1 MRLRTFTAATMSE
14 AMALVR
20 ARLGPEAVIVSTE
33 EGDDGATRV
42 TAAVEQAE
50 RLAPGIEPDVIDV
63 LNEALSGHGLSPLII
78 EKILCAALPFE
89 TDEPLLAL
97 ASAFT
102 TFFSF
107 APLDGE
113 RREGAARRPLLLVG
127 PPGAG
132 KTVSIAKL
140 ATRAVMA
147 GRPVR
152 LVTADTVRAG
162 GIEQLEAFARVL
174 RLQLHRAESAQ
185 RLAPLAAAGES
196 GELLLIDSPGINPY
210 SAGDRRELSQLISL
224 SGAEPVLVLPA
235 GGDAVDTVEMAR
247 IFRDLGASRMI
258 VTRLDMVQRLGS
270 VVACAAALRLGFAE
284 AGTSSNVAKGLTAFN
299 PVVLARLILPKP
311 TQESR
316 QVNAMRGSP

>member
-20 ARLGPEAVIVSTE
+20 ARLGPDAVIVSTE
-33 EGDDGATRV
+33 EGEDGAMRL
-42 TAAVEQAE
+42 TAAVDHPE
-50 RLAPGIEPDVIDV
+50 RLAPGIEPDVIDI
-63 LNEALSGHGLSPLII
+63 LNEALSAHGLAPLLI

-97 ASAFT
+97 ASAFA

-113 RREGAARRPLLLVG
+113 VRRPLLMAG

-147 GRPVR
+147 GKRVR

-174 RLQLHRAESAQ
+174 QLPLHRADSAQ
-185 RLAPLAAAGES
+185 RLAALGAAAEA
-196 GELLLIDSPGINPY
+196 GELLLIDAPGVNPY
-210 SAGDRRELSQLISL
+210 SAGDRRELSQLIAA

-235 GGDAVDTVEMAR
+235 GGDAVDTVELAR
-247 IFRDLGASRMI
+247 IFRDLGCSRMI

-270 VVACAAALRLGFAE
+270 VIACAETLRLGFAE
-284 AGTSSNVAKGLTAFN
+284 AGTSPEIAKGLTVFN

-311 TQESR
+311 VQQPR
-316 QVNAMRGSP
+316 QANAMRGSP

>member
-1 MRLRTFTAATMSE
+1 MRLRTFTAPTMSE

-20 ARLGPEAVIVSTE
+20 ARLGSDAVIVSTE
-33 EGDDGATRV
+33 EGEDGATRL
-42 TAAVEQAE
+42 TAAVEQPE

-63 LNEALSGHGLSPLII
+63 LNEALSGHGLAPLVV

-97 ASAFT
+97 ASAFA

-107 APLDGE
+107 KPLEGE
-113 RREGAARRPLLLVG
+113 ARRPLLLAG

-140 ATRAVMA
+140 ATRAVVA
-147 GRPVR
+147 GTPVR
-152 LVTADTVRAG
+152 IVTADTVRAG

-174 RLQLHRAESAQ
+174 QLPLHRAESAQ
-185 RLAPLAAAGES
+185 RLGALSAVEQP
-196 GELLLIDSPGINPY
+196 GELLLVDSPGINPY
-210 SAGDRRELSQLISL
+210 SAGDRRELSQLIAASR
-224 SGAEPVLVLPA
+224 AEPVLVLPA

-270 VVACAAALRLGFAE
+270 VIGCAETLRLGFAE
-284 AGTSSNVAKGLTAFN
+284 AGTSPDIAKGLTAFN
-299 PVVLARLILPKP
+299 PVVLARLVLPKP
-311 TQESR
+311 QQQPR
-316 QVNAMRGSP
+316 QAKAMRGSL

>member
-20 ARLGPEAVIVSTE
+20 ARLGAEAIIVATE

-42 TAAVEQAE
+42 TAAVDQPE
-50 RLAPGIEPDVIDV
+50 RLAPGIEPDVIDI
-63 LNEALSGHGLSPLII
+63 LNEALSAHGLSPLVV

-89 TDEPLLAL
+89 TDDPLLAL

-102 TFFSF
+102 TVFTF

-113 RREGAARRPLLLVG
+113 PRRPLLLAG

-132 KTVSIAKL
+132 KTVSVAKL

-162 GIEQLEAFARVL
+162 GIEQLEAFARA
-174 RLQLHRAESAQ
+174 LQLPLQRAESAQ
-185 RLAPLAAAGES
+185 RLAPLAAAAEP

-210 SAGDRRELSQLISL
+210 SAGDRRELSQLIAA

-235 GGDAVDTVEMAR
+235 GGDAVDTVELAR

-270 VVACAAALRLGFAE
+270 VIACADTLRLGYAE
-284 AGTSSNVAKGLTAFN
+284 AGTSSDIAKGLAAFN
-299 PVVLARLILPKP
+299 PVVLARLVLPKSP
-311 TQESR
+311 QPQR
-316 QVNAMRGSP
+316 QANAMRGIS

>member
-20 ARLGPEAVIVSTE
+20 ARLGPDAIIMATE
-33 EGDDGATRV
+33 EGEDGATRV
-42 TAAVEQAE
+42 TAAVEQPE

-63 LNEALSGHGLSPLII
+63 LNEALSAHGLAPLLV

-97 ASAFT
+97 SSAFA

-113 RREGAARRPLLLVG
+113 PRRPILLAG

-132 KTVSIAKL
+132 KTVSAAKL
-140 ATRAVMA
+140 ATRAVVA
-147 GRPVR
+147 GKPVR
-152 LVTADTVRAG
+152 LITADTVRAG
-162 GIEQLEAFARVL
+162 GIEQLEAFARLL
-174 RLQLHRAESAQ
+174 RLPLQRAESAQ
-185 RLAPLAAAGES
+185 RLAPIAAAAAP
-196 GELLLIDSPGINPY
+196 GELTLIDAPGINPY
-210 SAGDRRELSQLISL
+210 SAGDRRELTQLITA

-235 GGDAVDTVEMAR
+235 GGDAVDTLELAR
-247 IFRDLGASRMI
+247 IFRDLGAGRMI

-270 VVACAAALRLGFAE
+270 VIACADALRVGFAE
-284 AGTSSNVAKGLTAFN
+284 AGVSADIAQGLTAFN
-299 PVVLARLILPKP
+299 PVVLARLVLPKTP
-311 TQESR
+311 QPQR
-316 QVNAMRGSP
+316 QANAMRGSP

>member
-1 MRLRTFTAATMSE
+1 MRLRTFTAATMGD
-14 AMALVR
+14 AMSLVR
-20 ARLGPEAVIVSTE
+20 ARLGPDAVIVSTE
-33 EGDDGATRV
+33 EGEDGATRV
-42 TAAVEQAE
+42 TAAVEQIE
-50 RLAPGIEPDVIDV
+50 RLSPGIEPDVIDA
-63 LNEALSGHGLSPLII
+63 LNEALSGHGLAPLLI

-97 ASAFT
+97 ASAFA

-113 RREGAARRPLLLVG
+113 IRRPLLLAG

-132 KTVSIAKL
+132 KTVSLAKL
-140 ATRAVMA
+140 ATRALMA
-147 GRPVR
+147 GRAVR

-174 RLQLHRAESAQ
+174 RIQLHRAESAQ
-185 RLAPLAAAGES
+185 RLAPLAADTQP

-210 SAGDRRELSQLISL
+210 SAGDRRELSQLIAA

-247 IFRDLGASRMI
+247 IFRDLGASRMV
-258 VTRLDMVQRLGS
+258 VTRVDMVQRLGS
-270 VVACAAALRLGFAE
+270 IVACAEALRLGFAE
-284 AGTSSNVAKGLTAFN
+284 AGTSPDIAKGLSAFN
-299 PVVLARLILPKP
+299 PVVLARLILPKSLQQP
-311 TQESR
+311 R
-316 QVNAMRGSP
+316 QANAMRGSP

>member
-1 MRLRTFTAATMSE
+1 MRLRTFTAGTMSE

-20 ARLGPEAVIVSTE
+20 ARLGPDAVIVSTE

-42 TAAVEQAE
+42 TAAVEQIE
-50 RLAPGIEPDVIDV
+50 RLSPGIEPDVIDV
-63 LNEALSGHGLSPLII
+63 LNEALSGHGLAPLLI

-97 ASAFT
+97 ASAFA

-113 RREGAARRPLLLVG
+113 VRRPLLLAG

-132 KTVSIAKL
+132 KSVSLAKL

-147 GRPVR
+147 GHAVR

-174 RLQLHRAESAQ
+174 RTQLHRAESAQ
-185 RLAPLAAAGES
+185 RLASLAADTPPD
-196 GELLLIDSPGINPY
+196 ELLLIDTPGINPY
-210 SAGDRRELSQLISL
+210 SAGDRRELSQLIAA

-247 IFRDLGASRMI
+247 IFRDLGASRMV
-258 VTRLDMVQRLGS
+258 VTRVDMVQRLGS
-270 VVACAAALRLGFAE
+270 IVACAEALRLGFAE
-284 AGTSSNVAKGLTAFN
+284 AGTSPDIAKGLTAFN

-311 TQESR
+311 LQQPR
-316 QVNAMRGSP
+316 QANAMRGSP

>member
-1 MRLRTFTAATMSE
+1 MRLRTFTAATMGD
-14 AMALVR
+14 AMSLVR
-20 ARLGPEAVIVSTE
+20 ARLGPDAVIVSTE
-33 EGDDGATRV
+33 EGEDGATRV
-42 TAAVEQAE
+42 TAAVEQIE
-50 RLAPGIEPDVIDV
+50 RLSPGIEPDVIDA
-63 LNEALSGHGLSPLII
+63 LNEALSGHGLAPLLI

-97 ASAFT
+97 ASAFA

-113 RREGAARRPLLLVG
+113 IRRPLLLAG

-132 KTVSIAKL
+132 KTVSLAKL
-140 ATRAVMA
+140 ATRALMA
-147 GRPVR
+147 GRAVR

-174 RLQLHRAESAQ
+174 RIQVHRAESAQ
-185 RLAPLAAAGES
+185 RLAPLAADTQP

-210 SAGDRRELSQLISL
+210 SAGDRRELSQLIAA

-247 IFRDLGASRMI
+247 IFRDLGASRMV
-258 VTRLDMVQRLGS
+258 VTRVDMVQRLGS
-270 VVACAAALRLGFAE
+270 IVACAEALRLGFAE
-284 AGTSSNVAKGLTAFN
+284 AGTSPDIAKGLSAFN
-299 PVVLARLILPKP
+299 PVVLARLILPKSLQQP
-311 TQESR
+311 R
-316 QVNAMRGSP
+316 QANAMRGSP

>member
-1 MRLRTFTAATMSE
+1 MRLRTFTAASMSE

-20 ARLGPEAVIVSTE
+20 TRLGAEAIIVATE
-33 EGDDGATRV
+33 EGEDGATRV
-42 TAAVEQAE
+42 TAAVDQSEH
-50 RLAPGIEPDVIDV
+50 LAPGVEPDVIDV
-63 LNEALSGHGLSPLII
+63 LNEALSAHGLAPLVV

-89 TDEPLLAL
+89 TDDPLLAL

-102 TFFSF
+102 TVFTF

-113 RREGAARRPLLLVG
+113 PRRPLLLAG

-132 KTVSIAKL
+132 KTVSAAKL
-140 ATRAVMA
+140 AARAVMA

-174 RLQLHRAESAQ
+174 QLPLHRAESAP
-185 RLAPLAAAGES
+185 RLAPIAAEAKP

-210 SAGDRRELSQLISL
+210 SAGDRRELSQLIAAS
-224 SGAEPVLVLPA
+224 SAEPVLVLPA
-235 GGDAVDTVEMAR
+235 GGDGVDTVELAR
-247 IFRDLGASRMI
+247 IFRDLGVGRMI

-270 VVACAAALRLGFAE
+270 IIACADTLRLGFAE
-284 AGTSSNVAKGLTAFN
+284 AGTSPDIAKGLNAFN

-311 TQESR
+311 AQPQR
-316 QVNAMRGSP
+316 QANAMRGSP

>member
-20 ARLGPEAVIVSTE
+20 ARLGADAIIVSTE

-42 TAAVEQAE
+42 TAAVEHAE
-50 RLAPGIEPDVIDV
+50 RPSPVVEPDVIDV
-63 LNEALSGHGLSPLII
+63 LNEALSGHGLSPILV

-89 TDEPLLAL
+89 TDDPLLAL
-97 ASAFT
+97 SSAFA
-102 TFFSF
+102 TFFTF
-107 APLDGE
+107 APIE
-113 RREGAARRPLLLVG
+113 ARRPVLLVG

-147 GRPVR
+147 GQAVR

-162 GIEQLEAFARVL
+162 AIEQLEAFARVL
-174 RLQLHRAESAQ
+174 QLPLHRAESAQ
-185 RLAPLAAAGES
+185 RLAPIAAEAKPGEQ
-196 GELLLIDSPGINPY
+196 LLIDTPGINPY
-210 SAGDRRELSQLISL
+210 SAGDRRELAVLIAE

-235 GGDAVDTVEMAR
+235 GGDAHDTVEMAR
-247 IFRDLGASRMI
+247 IFRDLGATRLV

-270 VVACAAALRLGFAE
+270 VIAAADGLRLSFAE
-284 AGTSSNVAKGLTAFN
+284 AGISPDIAKGLAAFN
-299 PVVLARLILPKP
+299 PVVLARLLLPKP
-311 TQESR
+311 EQPQR
-316 QVNAMRGSP
+316 QANAKRGSS

>member
-20 ARLGPEAVIVSTE
+20 ARLGADAIIVSTE

-42 TAAVEQAE
+42 TAAVEHAE
-50 RLAPGIEPDVIDV
+50 RPSPAVEPDVIDV
-63 LNEALSGHGLSPLII
+63 LNEALSGHGLSPILV

-89 TDEPLLAL
+89 TDDPLLAL
-97 ASAFT
+97 SSAFA
-102 TFFSF
+102 TFFTF
-107 APLDGE
+107 APIE
-113 RREGAARRPLLLVG
+113 ACRPVLLVG

-147 GRPVR
+147 GQAVR

-162 GIEQLEAFARVL
+162 AIEQLEAFARVL
-174 RLQLHRAESAQ
+174 QLPLHRAESAQ
-185 RLAPLAAAGES
+185 RLAPIAAEAKPGEQ
-196 GELLLIDSPGINPY
+196 LLVDTPGINPY
-210 SAGDRRELSQLISL
+210 SAGDRRELAVLIAE

-235 GGDAVDTVEMAR
+235 GGDAHDTVEMAR
-247 IFRDLGASRMI
+247 IFRDLGATRLV

-270 VVACAAALRLGFAE
+270 VIAAADGLRLGFAE
-284 AGTSSNVAKGLTAFN
+284 AGISPDIAKGLAAFN
-299 PVVLARLILPKP
+299 PVVLARLLLPKP
-311 TQESR
+311 AQPQR
-316 QVNAMRGSP
+316 QANAKRGSS

>member
-20 ARLGPEAVIVSTE
+20 ARLGPDAVIVSTE
-33 EGDDGATRV
+33 EGEDGATRL
-42 TAAVEQAE
+42 TAAVDRPE
-50 RLAPGIEPDVIDV
+50 PPTSSIEPDVIDS
-63 LNEALSGHGLSPLII
+63 LNEALSGHGLSPLLI

-89 TDEPLLAL
+89 TDDPLLAL
-97 ASAFT
+97 ASAFA
-102 TFFSF
+102 TFFAY

-113 RREGAARRPLLLVG
+113 TRRPVLLVG

-140 ATRAVMA
+140 AARAVMA
-147 GRPVR
+147 GRSVR

-174 RLQLHRAESAQ
+174 RLSLQRAESAQ
-185 RLAPLAAAGES
+185 RLAPLCADPAP
-196 GELLLIDSPGINPY
+196 GELLLVDSPGINPY
-210 SAGDRRELSQLISL
+210 SVGDRRELSQLITA
-224 SGAEPVLVLPA
+224 SGAEPVLALPA

-247 IFRDLGASRMI
+247 IFRDLGCGRMI

-270 VVACAAALRLGFAE
+270 VVACADTLRLAFAE
-284 AGTSSNVAKGLTAFN
+284 AGTSPDIASGLAAFN

-311 TQESR
+311 AQQPR
-316 QVNAMRGSP
+316 QAVAMRGSP

>member
-1 MRLRTFTAATMSE
+1 MRLRTFTATTMSE
-14 AMALVR
+14 ALELVR
-20 ARLGPEAVIVSTE
+20 ARLGPDAIIVSTD
-33 EGDDGATRV
+33 EGEDGATRV
-42 TAAVEQAE
+42 TAAVDQPE

-63 LNEALSGHGLSPLII
+63 LNEALSGHGLSPLAV

-89 TDEPLLAL
+89 TDDPLLAL
-97 ASAFT
+97 ASAFA
-102 TFFSF
+102 TFFTF

-113 RREGAARRPLLLVG
+113 ARRPLLLVG

-147 GRPVR
+147 GTPVR

-185 RLAPLAAAGES
+185 HLAPLAGRADAD
-196 GELLLIDSPGINPY
+196 ELLLIDSPGINPY
-210 SAGDRRELSQLISL
+210 SAGDRRELSQLISA

-235 GGDAVDTVEMAR
+235 GGDAYDTAEMAR

-270 VVACAAALRLGFAE
+270 VVACAETLRLGFAE
-284 AGTSSNVAKGLTAFN
+284 AGISPDIAKGLAPFN

-311 TQESR
+311 AQHQR
-316 QVNAMRGSP
+316 QANAMRGSS

>member
-1 MRLRTFTAATMSE
+1 MRLRTFTATTMSE

-20 ARLGPEAVIVSTE
+20 ARLGPDAVIVSTE
-33 EGDDGATRV
+33 EGEDGATRV
-42 TAAVEQAE
+42 TAAVDRPEPP
-50 RLAPGIEPDVIDV
+50 APGIEPDVIDT
-63 LNEALSGHGLSPLII
+63 LNEALSAHGLAPLLI

-89 TDEPLLAL
+89 TDDPLLAL
-97 ASAFT
+97 ASAFA
-102 TFFSF
+102 TFFSY
-107 APLDGE
+107 APLDAE
-113 RREGAARRPLLLVG
+113 LRRPLLLVG

-132 KTVSIAKL
+132 KTVSVAKL

-147 GRPVR
+147 GKPVR

-174 RLQLHRAESAQ
+174 RLHLQRAESAQ
-185 RLAPLAAAGES
+185 RLAPLCADPTP
-196 GELLLIDSPGINPY
+196 GELLLVDSPGINPY
-210 SAGDRRELSQLISL
+210 SVGDRRELSQLIAA

-247 IFRDLGASRMI
+247 IFRDLGCVRMI

-270 VVACAAALRLGFAE
+270 VVASADTLHLAFAE
-284 AGTSSNVAKGLTAFN
+284 AGTSPDIAKGLAAFN

-311 TQESR
+311 AQEPR
-316 QVNAMRGSP
+316 QAVAMRGSS